1 MVIIFGGSMGSA
13 KKLKQK
19 LILPVTLKVKELDY
33 NGMLIFTQD
42 FPISTRINI
51 FKIYLNYKHN
61 E

>member
-1 MVIIFGGSMGSA
+1 MGSA

-19 LILPVTLKVKELDY
+19 LILPVTLNVKELDIM
-33 NGMLIFTQD
+33 GMFIFTQD
-42 FPISTRINI
+42 SPISTGINI